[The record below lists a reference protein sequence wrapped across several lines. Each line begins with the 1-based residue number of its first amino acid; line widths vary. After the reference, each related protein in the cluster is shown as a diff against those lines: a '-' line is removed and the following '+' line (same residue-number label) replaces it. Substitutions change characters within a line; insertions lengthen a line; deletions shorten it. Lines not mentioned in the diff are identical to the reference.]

1 MGCVECGASTR
12 SDWVRRVRDDGSL
25 RSAEWRARS
34 EGGEELDTSEGR
46 VDGVECGVDGE
57 EGEVVARSEGGE
69 EWGTSEGGVD
79 GEVGQVVARSE
90 CGEEW
95 GTSEGGVEWVV
106 GE

>member
-34 EGGEELDTSEGR
+34 
-46 VDGVECGVDGE
+46 
-57 EGEVVARSEGGE
+57 AGGE
-69 EWGTSEGGVD
+69 EWGTSDGGVD